1 MILEFHCSLSFSYLA
16 YPFFFLFLKLSDS
29 VHLYFFLY
37 STSVYVIISLSF
49 FHYLAMFVCL
59 FLPSLFLVSLF
70 LSSIFSLALSKPLR
84 YLSFFFSLPYL
95 FNPFLIIYNV
105 FSISQARVS
114 MEWSKIICIC
124 WFNRL
129 NIALHIIPKGE
140 KQSGNKNTI
149 YPTCTQIFGFG
160 YCRNVLH

>member
-1 MILEFHCSLSFSYLA
+1 MHFSRKATKSRQLNSLDRVMILEFHCSQFFFFSFSYFV

-29 VHLYFFLY
+29 VHLYFVLY
-37 STSVYVIISLSF
+37 STSVYVSISLSF
-49 FHYLAMFVCL
+49 FHYLAVFVCL

-70 LSSIFSLALSKPLR
+70 LSSIFSLDLSKPLR

-114 MEWSKIICIC
+114 ME
-124 WFNRL
+124 
-129 NIALHIIPKGE
+129 
-140 KQSGNKNTI
+140 
-149 YPTCTQIFGFG
+149 
-160 YCRNVLH
+160 